1 VRCETQCGARRLVL
15 GYARQCGSAEF
26 RPAALPRQGAL
37 VRAGEQAMGSV
48 DENGGPRT
56 TTTEIIA
63 TFDPPWKWDDLGM
76 RLHDSPNGVLLD
88 HIVVRSRAAQ
98 IDGLRIGIKVVRV
111 NRFFTEG
118 KSMPEI
124 RRIIRDRETE
134 QERLILKFEN
144 TSKVGST
151 ASGAAMDHGFVI
163 NPTAAA
169 KARDAP
175 KAFDVEEGGGG
186 EKKGKKE
193 KVVSKTKTK
202 EQKRIAQLERND
214 SLSGDAGFDVEEGV
228 DRWISVCAPWEAFIY
243 WAHEQ
248 ARLDLIQVLCF
259 VATSNPAA
267 FACAISLCGAGTVA
281 ADNKGDT
288 AGWSALCIDIDLPH
302 QVLLRNHIKC
312 TLVAIPLGLALQ
324 LYELLALPES
334 QPWWCVWVARDELSK
349 GHLVIED
356 GQETYLPGSQSAAWR
371 EPADEDAVDLSVCD
385 YYQECPY
392 CRGKWPVVY
401 IGLAWIIMLM
411 ELYFR
416 CRALAKA
423 LKGRKR
429 ICAWADRE
437 QEVRHQSAVQM
448 QAIARGRLTR
458 KRIAEVRLPVCIRL
472 VCVH

>member
-1 VRCETQCGARRLVL
+1 MRT
-15 GYARQCGSAEF
+15 
-26 RPAALPRQGAL
+26 
-37 VRAGEQAMGSV
+37 GEQTMGSV

-76 RLHDSPNGVLLD
+76 RLHDSPNGVILD
-88 HIVVRSRAAQ
+88 HIAVRSRAAQ

-134 QERLILKFEN
+134 QERLMIKFEN
-144 TSKVGST
+144 TSKVGT
-151 ASGAAMDHGFVI
+151 AMDHGFVI

-169 KARDAP
+169 KVRDAP
-175 KAFDVEEGGGG
+175 TAFDVEEGGGG
-186 EKKGKKE
+186 GKKGKKQ
-193 KVVSKTKTK
+193 KIVSKTKTK
-202 EQKRIAQLERND
+202 KQKRIAEMELAE
-214 SLSGDAGFDVEEGV
+214 SLSRDSGFESFDVEDGV
-228 DRWISVCAPWEAFIY
+228 DRWTSDCPPWESFIY

-248 ARLDLIQVLCF
+248 ARLDLLQVLF
-259 VATSNPAA
+259 VGATTNPAA
-267 FACAISLCGAGTVA
+267 FACAVSLVGAGTVA
-281 ADNKGDT
+281 VDEKGDT
-288 AGWSALCIDIDLPH
+288 AGWSAMCIYIDLPY
-302 QVLLRNHIKC
+302 QVLLRNHIRC

-334 QPWWCVWVARDELSK
+334 QPWWCVMATRDALIN

-356 GQETYLPGSQSAAWR
+356 DRETYSPGSQSSAGH
-371 EPADEDAVDLSVCD
+371 EPADNEAVDLSVCE

-416 CRALAKA
+416 CSALAKA

-429 ICAWADRE
+429 ICAWADRA

-448 QAIARGRLTR
+448 QAIARGHLTR